1 MLKSIN
7 GIELIDLERIIT
19 PDEIL
24 EDGNSELS
32 LRPQKINEYI
42 GQDKVKERLNI
53 FIRTSYLSYCSLEI
67 KKEKLLQEDRIKIR
81 KKKEKE
87 THQ

>member
-1 MLKSIN
+1 M
-7 GIELIDLERIIT
+7 ERIIT

-53 FIRTSYLSYCSLEI
+53 FIKAAKGRD
-67 KKEKLLQEDRIKIR
+67 QAG
-81 KKKEKE
+81 
-87 THQ
+87 

>member
-1 MLKSIN
+1 MFKSIN
-7 GIELIDLERIIT
+7 GIEVIDLERIIT

-53 FIRTSYLSYCSLEI
+53 FITAAKRRNEALDLSLIHISMYLKC
-67 KKEKLLQEDRIKIR
+67 
-81 KKKEKE
+81 
-87 THQ
+87 